1 MYRLSV
7 TSQIDAAHYL
17 HVGDDRTDPRKRVHG
32 HSYEVRLW
40 VSGESVGARGVLT
53 DLDALKAEL
62 DAVCG
67 AMTHRLLNDVPG
79 LDHSSMEAM
88 CRYVFDRMRGHS
100 DLVSSVELFRPSLG
114 YRAVYERPG

>member
-7 TSQIDAAHYL
+7 TSNVDAAHYL
-17 HVGDDRTDPRKRVHG
+17 HVGSEAGDPRKRVHG

-40 VSGESVGARGVLT
+40 VSGERLGDRGVLT

-62 DAVCG
+62 DSVCG
-67 AMTHRLLNDVPG
+67 AMTHTLLNDVPG

-88 CRYVFDRMRGHS
+88 CRYVFERMRGHS
-100 DLVSSVELFRPSLG
+100 NLVSSVEIYRPSLG
-114 YRAVYERPG
+114 YRAIYEASD